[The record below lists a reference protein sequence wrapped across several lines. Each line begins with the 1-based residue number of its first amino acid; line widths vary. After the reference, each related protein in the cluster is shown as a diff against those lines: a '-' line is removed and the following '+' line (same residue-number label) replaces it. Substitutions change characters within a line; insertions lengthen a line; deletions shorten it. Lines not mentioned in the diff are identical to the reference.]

1 MKQNTIKVSNG
12 GVTITLFNKWVFV
25 FFAKMI
31 TLKELLKQ
39 LSQEKE

>member
-1 MKQNTIKVSNG
+1 MNKNKIKVSTG

-31 TLKELLKQ
+31 TLEDLLK
-39 LSQEKE
+39 EIKRK